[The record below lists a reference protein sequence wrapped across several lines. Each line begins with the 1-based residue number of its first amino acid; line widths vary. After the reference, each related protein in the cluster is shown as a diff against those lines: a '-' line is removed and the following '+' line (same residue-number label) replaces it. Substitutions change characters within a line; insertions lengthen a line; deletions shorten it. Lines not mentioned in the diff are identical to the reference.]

1 MVRLADLLFIE
12 FIERAVAQHRI
23 LPTFY
28 WALLE
33 NWLVLHIIKIGTELA
48 PIRRKRT
55 NVVSLLFT
63 LAVDAE
69 TVREVDIP
77 GLTLFLELCVLRKP
91 LDIFSLGV
99 KRHSLGAAGGF
110 LGLFQRIFRTFLHLT
125 MLSRVIQYSKKKSTP
140 VFTRG

>member
-91 LDIFSLGV
+91 LDIFSLG
-99 KRHSLGAAGGF
+99 AAGGF
-110 LGLFQRIFRTFLHLT
+110 LGFFQRIFRTFLHLT

>member
-12 FIERAVAQHRI
+12 FIERALAHHRI

-33 NWLVLHIIKIGTELA
+33 NWLVLHVIKIGAELA
-48 PIRRKRT
+48 PIRRNRT

-63 LAVDAE
+63 LTVDAE
-69 TVREVDIP
+69 AVREVDIP

-91 LDIFSLGV
+91 LDIFSLG
-99 KRHSLGAAGGF
+99 AAGGF
-110 LGLFQRIFRTFLHLT
+110 LGFFRLFCTPQYCIFL
-125 MLSRVIQYSKKKSTP
+125 YSI
-140 VFTRG
+140 